1 MQRLAMVAAGVSAA
15 ALLGAVWYVTQT
27 GRTDPLSSCRSTV
40 IAGGAGTIGG
50 PFELINAAGET
61 VTDRDVITGP
71 SLVYFGYT
79 FCPDVCPLD
88 TVRNADAADL
98 LAQAGY
104 EVTPVFISVDPKRD
118 TPQVVGDFAANI
130 HTRMIG
136 LTGTPE
142 QIKAAAS
149 AYRTIYDV
157 PDTEDEFYLVG
168 HMTHTYLM
176 TPDKGFLEFFP
187 NQLSAEAV
195 AEKTACFLANS

>member
-1 MQRLAMVAAGVSAA
+1 MARLVALTASLTAVALAGAA
-15 ALLGAVWYVTQT
+15 WYVT
-27 GRTDPLSSCRSTV
+27 RPASDDPYASCRGSV
-40 IAGGAGTIGG
+40 IAGGAASIGG
-50 PFELINAAGET
+50 PFELINAEGDT

-79 FCPDVCPLD
+79 YCPDVCPLD

-98 LAQAGY
+98 LAGMGHD
-104 EVTPVFISVDPKRD
+104 VTPIFISVDPKRD

-130 HTRMIG
+130 SDKMVG

-157 PDTEDEFYLVG
+157 PDSDDPYYLVG

-176 TPDKGFLEFFP
+176 TPKDGFLEFFP
-187 NQLSAEAV
+187 NQLTAEAV
-195 AEKTACFLANS
+195 AEKTACYLGSS